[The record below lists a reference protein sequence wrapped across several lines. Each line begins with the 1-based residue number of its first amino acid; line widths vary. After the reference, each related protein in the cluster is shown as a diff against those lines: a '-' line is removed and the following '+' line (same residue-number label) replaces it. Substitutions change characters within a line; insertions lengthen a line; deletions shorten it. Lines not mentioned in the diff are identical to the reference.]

1 MVEYFFITIFID
13 AGGNYLSIQPPSQI
27 PIDPTMK
34 KQPTQVHAISLDE
47 LKKITKDFSS
57 DTLIGKGSHA
67 RVFLGE
73 LNENRKSEVKMLYC
87 PNFAVKE
94 LGKEFLS
101 QVMSA
106 YPACSNTLHMVL
118 LVQICRKGLCS
129 NFISC
134 CRYSPSRDWSTTMLF
149 NFLATVSRGTSVLL
163 FMSTHRGAPC
173 MIIFMVMKMK
183 PLV

>member
-1 MVEYFFITIFID
+1 
-13 AGGNYLSIQPPSQI
+13 
-27 PIDPTMK
+27 
-34 KQPTQVHAISLDE
+34 
-47 LKKITKDFSS
+47 
-57 DTLIGKGSHA
+57 
-67 RVFLGE
+67 
-73 LNENRKSEVKMLYC
+73 MLYC

-106 YPACSNTLHMVL
+106 YPACSNTLHMAL

-183 PLV
+183 PLVWDSLVFVSWYHSGMLDESNCPISKKKKRKKLSVIFFICPTVIRYVVMLYQLG